1 MPVILIVQTLD
12 EFNFKLLTQ
21 ILRIQDI
28 ELCKINIYIDNDKIM
43 RIYIRL
49 ESSNIKAYNV
59 FRDLLPH

>member
-21 ILRIQDI
+21 ILRIQGI